1 MPRPDE
7 PHDVPEELLAELDR
21 SWIELGR
28 AFVRRR
34 QPPAGSKVPDLSPVQ
49 MQALCQLADHPMR
62 VGQLADRL
70 GLADSTVTR
79 LVDRFET
86 LDLVIRASQPTD
98 RRSVTV
104 QLTLRGRRTAEML
117 ARGRRAYLAGVL
129 EPLEPAERA
138 QLVRLIGKVVAVQ
151 DERERAL
158 ERDDR
163 RKGRTTA

>member
-1 MPRPDE
+1 MPRT
-7 PHDVPEELLAELDR
+7 DVPEELLAELDR
-21 SWIELGR
+21 SWVELGR
-28 AFVRRR
+28 SFVRRR
-34 QPPAGSKVPDLSPVQ
+34 QVPPGSKLPDLSPVQ
-49 MQALCQLADHPMR
+49 MQALSQLVDHPMR
-62 VGQLADRL
+62 VGQLAERL

-86 LDLVIRASQPTD
+86 LGLVVRASQPSD

-117 ARGRRAYLAGVL
+117 ARGRRSYLAGVL

-138 QLVRLIGKVVAVQ
+138 ELVRLFGKVVAVQ
-151 DERERAL
+151 EERERAV
-158 ERDDR
+158 EREDR